1 MMDMQTPRVP
11 ETAPSS
17 FDSFEDVPAS
27 SLSPLDPTDS
37 FNLHRAIN
45 ERRAQVE
52 NAELLKHL
60 RSL

>member
-1 MMDMQTPRVP
+1 MPEISVP
-11 ETAPSS
+11 ENTTVNFEA
-17 FDSFEDVPAS
+17 FDDLPAS

>member
-1 MMDMQTPRVP
+1 MDMPEISVP
-11 ETAPSS
+11 QNAPVNFEA
-17 FDSFEDVPAS
+17 FDDLPAS

>member
-1 MMDMQTPRVP
+1 MPEISVP
-11 ETAPSS
+11 QNAPVNFEA
-17 FDSFEDVPAS
+17 FDDLPAS

>member
-1 MMDMQTPRVP
+1 MDMPTTSVP
-11 ETAPSS
+11 ENAPVD
-17 FDSFEDVPAS
+17 FDAFDDLPAS

-52 NAELLKHL
+52 NPELLRHL